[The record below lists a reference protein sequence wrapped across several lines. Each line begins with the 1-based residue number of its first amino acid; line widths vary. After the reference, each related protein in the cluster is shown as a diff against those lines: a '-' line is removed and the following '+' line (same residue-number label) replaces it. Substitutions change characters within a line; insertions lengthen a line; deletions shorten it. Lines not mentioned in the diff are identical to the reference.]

1 MNILIGLVS
10 IVIGAVVCFSGY
22 RIFRVVLMLVGFLLG
37 FVLGMAIMSNSGGIG
52 QLLVGVVVG
61 LLGAGIFYALYFVG
75 IFLAGAFLGAGLA
88 AMLVSLFNIGGGVA
102 TILVLVG
109 LIGGAILALVLNK
122 LMIVISTAF
131 SGAGTMVEGAVMIL
145 PGVLGSAAATL
156 NTSLLVSFNAL
167 GVIAWLAL
175 SVAGVVVQYRNNKA
189 DIESNKPMKG

>member
-10 IVIGAVVCFSGY
+10 MVIGAVVCFSGY
-22 RIFRVVLMLVGFLLG
+22 RIFRVVLMLVGFLVG
-37 FVLGMAIMSNSGGIG
+37 FVVGMAIMSSSGGIG

-61 LLGAGIFYALYFVG
+61 LIGAGIFYALYFVG

-88 AMLVSLFNIGGGVA
+88 AMLVSLLNIGGGVA

-131 SGAGTMVEGAVMIL
+131 GGAGTLVEGAVMIL
-145 PGVLGSAAATL
+145 PGVFGSAATTL
-156 NTSLLVSFNAL
+156 NYSILVSFNAL

-175 SVAGVVVQYRNNKA
+175 GVAGVVVQYRNNKA
-189 DIESNKPMKG
+189 DIESSKPMKG